1 MKKGFAFFCLLILSV
16 QITIAQPERWQQRV
30 QYKMDIDFDVKKHQF
45 NGNQTIKYTNN
56 SPDTLD
62 RIYYHLYF
70 NAFQPGSMMDVRSRT
85 ISDPDPRVG
94 DRIFN
99 LTPDEIGFHKISALS
114 QDGIP
119 LKYEMV
125 ETILEVK
132 LAKPILPGKTTTL
145 EMTFLSQVP
154 LQIRRSG

>member
-1 MKKGFAFFCLLILSV
+1 MKKGFAFSFLLLLSI
-16 QITIAQPERWQQRV
+16 QFIIAQPERWQQRV

-62 RIYYHLYF
+62 RIFYHLYF

-85 ISDPDPRVG
+85 ISDPDPRVD
-94 DRIFN
+94 DRIFK

-119 LKYEMV
+119 LKFEMV

-132 LAKPILPGKTTTL
+132 LAIG
-145 EMTFLSQVP
+145 
-154 LQIRRSG
+154 